1 MRLEPVLM
9 EEVRGRRGVEGDR
22 RVTDVYRIALP
33 DHVEPAHPREP
44 GHAVGGQGASRP
56 PAMRQDAPARE
67 EIVLALSHLD
77 LLTAAADRIDL
88 HHARPPGRRI
98 GRGGGRGRLLHQ
110 GEEHRGDDHWF
121 GSVKWPPVPF
131 GLMAV
136 TTLKAGSD
144 VKPSP
149 SMCRFGSSNTKGLS
163 ELTWLFAWL

>member
-1 MRLEPVLM
+1 
-9 EEVRGRRGVEGDR
+9 
-22 RVTDVYRIALP
+22 
-33 DHVEPAHPREP
+33 
-44 GHAVGGQGASRP
+44 
-56 PAMRQDAPARE
+56 MRQYAPARE

-98 GRGGGRGRLLHQ
+98 GRGGSRLLHQ